1 MKPAYFAAPA
11 LLIGL
16 AAALAGTP
24 EEDYI
29 VARDAAIAK
38 IKKIEA
44 KNPDADT
51 SKITKKALADLDS
64 RLQAIIGPVTIK
76 PYPEKGRMEYDSLSE
91 GELGSG
97 GLDGLRFA
105 KDGDGPQLVVTT
117 DGLLERWLKRPQDWW
132 TKKGKTPPTTDAAL
146 VNDEFYTFAVGQDA
160 ALTKTADL
168 PIAKPEGATLAVA
181 LLGGWAQDDGP
192 NPQQQIVLAVR
203 REGKVYIASERAKA
217 YKLIPA
223 CDAIWKAAEEKA
235 NAIFKKYQASG
246 ARDEKIYASYADT
259 QSKGNAD
266 YLACYRQ
273 RASKEA
279 FFPALVKEAQEI
291 ADRFGGK

>member
-1 MKPAYFAAPA
+1 MKSAYFAAPA

-16 AAALAGTP
+16 AAAVAGTP
-24 EEDYI
+24 EEDY
-29 VARDAAIAK
+29 VAARDAATAK

-44 KNPDADT
+44 KNPDADV
-51 SKITKKALADLDS
+51 SKINKSALAALEK
-64 RLQAIIGPVTIK
+64 RLQAIIGPVAIK

-91 GELGSG
+91 GEFGAD
-97 GLDGLRFA
+97 GLDGLRFG
-105 KDGDGPQLVVTT
+105 KDGEGPQLVVTT
-117 DGLLERWLKRPQDWW
+117 DGLLETWLKRPREWG
-132 TKKGKTPPTTDAAL
+132 TTKGKRPSIDEAL
-146 VNDEFYTFAVGQDA
+146 ANTEFYTFAVGQDA
-160 ALTKTADL
+160 ALTKTAEI
-168 PIAKPEGATLAVA
+168 PIAKPEGATFAVA

-203 REGKVYIASERAKA
+203 REGKVYIASESAKA

-223 CDAIWKAAEEKA
+223 CDAGWKAAEEKA

-246 ARDEKIYASYADT
+246 AKDEKIYDSYTDT
-259 QSKGNAD
+259 QSKGYAD

-273 RASKEA
+273 RAPKEA